1 MLKRKKMRNIIK
13 EIRTELGMTQ
23 KQFSE
28 NAGFATIQQI
38 SGLENNQRGVGFN
51 LLGKIVRTLASNG
64 FDASL
69 DVVLTINK
77 KKIRIH

>member
-1 MLKRKKMRNIIK
+1 MRNIIK

-23 KQFSE
+23 KQLSE
-28 NAGFATIQQI
+28 SAGFATVQQI

-51 LLGKIVRTLASNG
+51 LLSKIVRTLVVNG
-64 FDASL
+64 YDASL
-69 DVVLTINK
+69 DVVLTINR

>member
-1 MLKRKKMRNIIK
+1 MQNIIK

-28 NAGFATIQQI
+28 AAGFQSVQQI
-38 SGLENNQRGVGFN
+38 SGLENRQRGIGFN
-51 LLGKIVRTLASNG
+51 LLGKVVRFLASNG
-64 FDASL
+64 YSASL
-69 DVVLTINK
+69 DVTLTINE

>member
-1 MLKRKKMRNIIK
+1 MQKKKKMRNIIK

-23 KQFSE
+23 KQLSE
-28 NAGFATIQQI
+28 NAGFATVQQI

-51 LLGKIVRTLASNG
+51 LLSKIVRTLVVNG
-64 FDASL
+64 YDASL
-69 DVVLTINK
+69 DVVLTVNS

>member
-1 MLKRKKMRNIIK
+1 MPKKKKMRNIIK

-38 SGLENNQRGVGFN
+38 SGLENKQRGIGFN
-51 LLGKIVRTLASNG
+51 LLGKIVRNLASNG